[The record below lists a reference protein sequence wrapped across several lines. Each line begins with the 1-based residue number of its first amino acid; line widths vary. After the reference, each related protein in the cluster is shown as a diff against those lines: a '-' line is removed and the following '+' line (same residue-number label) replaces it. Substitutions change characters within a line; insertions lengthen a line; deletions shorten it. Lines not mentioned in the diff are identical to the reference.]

1 MKFEKV
7 AIPDLTAA
15 LHQRG
20 FSYLKR
26 DKHGW
31 MRFAGELCLKAKN
44 YPCELAV
51 SPALDEFPRVWL
63 TPVPPGRP
71 ELQPHLS
78 ASGYLCYLAVGSVI
92 FDFFNPIRQTMACLD
107 RAEQVLEDILA
118 GKMVEDLAEEFHITW
133 GGNWC
138 LLDANERR
146 SGGLD
151 TYPLGDRL
159 SIATDDASRT
169 HAKLE
174 AFGLG
179 TMPKD
184 RLPAFRVL
192 TKARPMPLQ
201 DSWPPKT
208 VQAFLKW
215 QNTLDPRCSRKIE
228 QRLMEM
234 FRAKATRV
242 LVLIDS
248 PQVQYG
254 IEVELKREPAGAGN
268 KPSLR
273 ELLYRLPVHRISAYR
288 VNDQYLAERNL
299 RSSKTLAGL
308 EIGLVGCGTIGGY
321 LAEMLAK
328 AAAGTIGGKLT
339 LVDMGSLEPGN
350 LGRHRLGF
358 SALFK
363 RKAQAMCE
371 ELKRVA
377 PGIDAVAV
385 VGDVKNANLGP
396 LDLLIDATGEQ
407 ALTDWLTWQY
417 ADKVPFLSTWV
428 EGAGNAVRALMK
440 AKPENACARCVSQ
453 PPFKDQY
460 RVFDVPPEVIMKG
473 HGCEGLYVPFPAAV
487 SMQAA
492 ALAMEMV
499 QAWLDG
505 AESPSFRTRVL
516 DQQREACFKDCSPQ
530 RYGGCPACAT

>member
-26 DKHGW
+26 DGRGW
-31 MRFAGELCLKAKN
+31 MRFAGELHLKARN
-44 YPCELAV
+44 YTCELAI

-63 TPVPPGRP
+63 TPVPAGRP

-78 ASGYLCYLAVGSVI
+78 ASGYLCYLALGSVI
-92 FDFFNPIRQTMACLD
+92 FDFFDPIRQTMACLD

-133 GGNWC
+133 GSNWC
-138 LLDANERR
+138 MLDVDERR
-146 SGGLD
+146 PGGLD
-151 TYPLGDRL
+151 AYTFGGKI
-159 SIATDDASRT
+159 SVATDDETRT

-174 AFGLG
+174 AIGLG
-179 TMPKD
+179 LPKTE
-184 RLPAFRVL
+184 LPAFRVR

-201 DSWPPKT
+201 ESWPPKT

-215 QNTLDPRCSRKIE
+215 QNTCDPKCSKKIE

-234 FRAKATRV
+234 FRLKATRV

-254 IEVELKREPAGAGN
+254 IEVDLKRDPAGSGN

-273 ELLYRLPVHRISAYR
+273 EILYRLPVHRISVCR
-288 VNDQYLAERNL
+288 IDDRYLAERNL
-299 RSSKTLAGL
+299 PGSKTLAGL
-308 EIGLVGCGTIGGY
+308 KVGLVGCGTIGGY

-328 AAAGTIGGKLT
+328 AGAGTIGGKLT

-358 SALFK
+358 NALTK
-363 RKAQAMCE
+363 KKAEAMCE
-371 ELKRVA
+371 ELKRIA

-385 VGDVKNANLGP
+385 VGDVKGANLGP
-396 LDLLIDATGEQ
+396 LNLLIDATGEQ
-407 ALTDWLTWQY
+407 GLTDWLTWQY
-417 ADKVPFLSTWV
+417 SGKVPFLSTWV
-428 EGAGNAVRALMK
+428 EAAGAAVRSLMK
-440 AKPENACARCVSQ
+440 AKPEHACARCVSQ
-453 PPFKDQY
+453 PPLKNQY

-473 HGCEGLYVPFPAAV
+473 HGCEGLYVPFPAATSV
-487 SMQAA
+487 QAA

-516 DQQREACFKDCSPQ
+516 DQQREVHFKDCSPP
-530 RYGGCPACAT
+530 RYQGCRACAT